1 MKPSINRL
9 RLIGY
14 IEGISFLIL
23 LLFAMPMKYMAGK
36 PSIVVWCG
44 WIHGMLFILFCF
56 ALLETKIKLQW
67 KIKTAVVP
75 FIAAFVPCGPFFI
88 DRWLKS
94 SDRSCS

>member
-1 MKPSINRL
+1 
-9 RLIGY
+9 
-14 IEGISFLIL
+14 
-23 LLFAMPMKYMAGK
+23 
-36 PSIVVWCG
+36 
-44 WIHGMLFILFCF
+44 MLFILFCF